1 MGRLVGL
8 EVEGGALRWV
18 AAALV
23 EEIEPVD
30 DKETITRVRM
40 ASGEIIMSI
49 TPFVDV
55 QARIDPEGMEMALSE
70 KEYQEESSPFACGS
84 LRIVPFGDR
93 EHFMS
98 ERERALL
105 LAESDHL
112 NGRDARVSIPVIR
125 TPLTS
130 RIKEWFSAAQRKAIR
145 WIFGTDLSLL
155 FSILIGTAAV
165 CGVVEMVT
173 TL

>member
-18 AAALV
+18 TAELV

-30 DKETITRVRM
+30 DTETITRVRM

-49 TPFVDV
+49 TPFADV
-55 QARIDPEGMEMALSE
+55 QARIDPEGMDMALADRAHQKAECRS
-70 KEYQEESSPFACGS
+70 ACES
-84 LRIVPFGDR
+84 LRIVPFADR
-93 EHFMS
+93 EHFTS
-98 ERERALL
+98 DRERALL

-112 NGRDARVSIPVIR
+112 NGRDARVSLPVIR

-130 RIKEWFSAAQRKAIR
+130 RIKEWFSAEQRKAIR

-155 FSILIGTAAV
+155 FAILFGAAEA
-165 CGVVEMVT
+165 C
-173 TL
+173 L